1 MKIDLHRFSEKLK
14 SIEAEDTVPGKEEVL
29 PYLYN
34 HILLPLLSGRLVRY
48 GDIDFDAFE
57 ADDLRVLSYYCD
69 EINRTVSR
77 LEHLNQKLIETSPA
91 ASRHRAFC

>member
-1 MKIDLHRFSEKLK
+1 MKIDLHRFAEKLK
-14 SIEAEDTVPGKEEVL
+14 STASENTVSGKEEVL
-29 PYLYN
+29 PYLYD

-69 EINRTVSR
+69 EINRTVYR
-77 LEHLNQKLIETSPA
+77 LEMLNRKLIKTPPA
-91 ASRHRAFC
+91 ASRHRVFC

>member
-1 MKIDLHRFSEKLK
+1 MKIDLHRFAEKLK
-14 SIEAEDTVPGKEEVL
+14 HTEAEDTVPGKEEVL

-34 HILLPLLSGRLVRY
+34 YILLPLLSGRLVRY

-77 LEHLNQKLIETSPA
+77 LERLNQNLIETPPA